1 MKTLLVT
8 IALGA
13 SVIAA
18 PVLAQAP
25 GGGGGFMQRDETRAE
40 AQQRADMLFRMLDT
54 NLDGTVTR
62 DEANQGLAK
71 FQANR
76 ADNGGR
82 GGGRLQRMIDDAFA
96 NSSSLTQ
103 QQMEAQA
110 LARFDAMDLNHDGT
124 VTAAER
130 QQARA
135 QRGAPVAQAVPAPQ
149 AAPAKPQ

>member
-1 MKTLLVT
+1 MKTVLVT

-18 PVLAQAP
+18 PALAQAP
-25 GGGGGFMQRDETRAE
+25 GGGGGVMQRDETRAE
-40 AQQRADMLFRMLDT
+40 AQQRADMVFRMLDT
-54 NLDGTVTR
+54 NYDGTVTR
-62 DEANQGLAK
+62 DEANQALAK
-71 FQANR
+71 FQASR
-76 ADNGGR
+76 GSGENGGR
-82 GGGRLQRMIDDAFA
+82 GGGRLQRMISDAFA
-96 NSSSLTQ
+96 SGSSLTQ

-135 QRGAPVAQAVPAPQ
+135 QQDAPAPVPQ
-149 AAPAKPQ
+149 AKPPIG